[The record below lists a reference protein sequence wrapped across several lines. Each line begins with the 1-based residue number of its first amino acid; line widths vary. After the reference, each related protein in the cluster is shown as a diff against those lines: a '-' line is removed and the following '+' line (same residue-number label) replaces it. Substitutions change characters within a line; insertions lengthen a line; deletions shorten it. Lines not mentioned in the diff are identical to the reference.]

1 MSILTLLDLLESL
14 VTRYG
19 EDDCDD
25 AIEEE
30 QFFLQLSAKLK
41 EICNKAREE
50 NMDSEHLIS
59 LLNPF
64 LLVLTNKF
72 GCLSTYCRE
81 IRNRLNA
88 AFSSIHLSFSLQ
100 KKGGTNTFFVAC
112 IPIKFS
118 IENSIMYQTNA
129 PTNCMTFLEH
139 FVRLYPEVATPVIQ
153 FWILSMG
160 IFEDIFA
167 TFGDVLKKFYLP
179 PKVPEG
185 HTHPFRIING
195 YREYYKFDLFDQIFT
210 ILNKSVSGLELSS
223 NDFHCILS
231 LLKKAQTRFDEK
243 TLDDYPRDRLMT
255 FYFLS
260 ALIGFQL
267 RDMLSSAED
276 KEMVTEVLK
285 IKKIEVLKC
294 NVKDEIQNCYWS
306 IVSAEFFRNPRNSA
320 EVDFTYLRCVIT
332 DFGDNTSKFEEAC
345 DALIKFY
352 DGLK

>member
-19 EDDCDD
+19 EDET
-25 AIEEE
+25 IQEEK
-30 QFFLQLSAKLK
+30 FFLELSEKLQK
-41 EICNKAREE
+41 ICNIARKE

-64 LLVLTNKF
+64 LDVLTKNF
-72 GCLSTYCRE
+72 DCLPILRRQILEDINS
-81 IRNRLNA
+81 

-100 KKGGTNTFFVAC
+100 TKDETKVFVVKRT
-112 IPIKFS
+112 PIS
-118 IENSIMYQTNA
+118 LSMQGSIMYQTNA

-139 FVRLYPEVATPVIQ
+139 FVRLYPEVVTPVIQ

-167 TFGDVLKKFYLP
+167 TFGDNLERFYLP
-179 PKVPEG
+179 PKVPNG
-185 HTHPFRIING
+185 HPHPFMFIKE

-210 ILNKSVSGLELSS
+210 ILNNSVSGLGLSS
-223 NDFHCILS
+223 NDFHRILS
-231 LLKKAQTRFDEK
+231 LLKKAQIKLDEE
-243 TLDDYPRDRLMT
+243 TFDDYPRDRLMT

-285 IKKIEVLKC
+285 IKEIKVLES
-294 NVKDEIQNCYWS
+294 NVKAEIQNCYLS
-306 IVSAEFFRNPRNSA
+306 RISLNFFRNPKNSA
-320 EVDFTYLRCVIT
+320 KVDFTYLQCAIT
-332 DFGDNTSKFEEAC
+332 DFEDNTPKFEEASN
-345 DALIKFY
+345 ALQEFY
-352 DGLK
+352 GQLN

>member
-1 MSILTLLDLLESL
+1 MSILRLLVLLELL
-14 VTRYG
+14 VTHYFK
-19 EDDCDD
+19 DKT
-25 AIEEE
+25 IQEE
-30 QFFLQLSAKLK
+30 QFFLELSAKLQK
-41 EICNKAREE
+41 ICNIAKEQ
-50 NMDSEHLIS
+50 NMDSVHLIS
-59 LLNPF
+59 LLTPF
-64 LLVLTNKF
+64 LVSLTNNF
-72 GCLSTYCRE
+72 GFLPIYCRK
-81 IRNRLNA
+81 IRDTFNS

-100 KKGGTNTFFVAC
+100 KKDGTNTFVVDR
-112 IPIKFS
+112 IPIKLS

-129 PTNCMTFLEH
+129 PTNCMTFLEN
-139 FVRLYPEVATPVIQ
+139 FVWLYPEVEAPVIQ

-185 HTHPFRIING
+185 HTRPFRFING

-223 NDFHCILS
+223 NDFYRILS

-243 TLDDYPRDRLMT
+243 TLDDYPRDRLMP

-267 RDMLSSAED
+267 RDMLSRAED

-285 IKKIEVLKC
+285 IKEIEVLKR
-294 NVKDEIQNCYWS
+294 NVKDEIQNCYLS
-306 IVSAEFFRNPRNSA
+306 RVSAEFFRNPKNSA
-320 EVDFTYLRCVIT
+320 EVDFTYLRCAIT
-332 DFGDNTSKFEEAC
+332 DFGDNTPKFEEAC

-352 DGLK
+352 DELK